1 MPTLRKSPRKGKNK
15 PDYYGGNQ
23 GGEDD
28 IENRGGNLIPGQ
40 KKLSKPAVKKT
51 RKVGSKK
58 SRRVSQAPT
67 RNTSADA
74 LFASSESEYEGKSES
89 ESESESERDVK
100 RREGRRASASQGGN
114 IKKASDYAK
123 GTPRENEGRRVV
135 GTRNIGAQEQGS
147 DGTPSDDSRV
157 LGTRKSS
164 NQEEQG
170 RANTHGSVKTGGRLN
185 DASRDCGNDSPSGTD
200 EDRHDEGSRTRN
212 IHKGLQRRMFQR
224 EEVGRDEDSD
234 GEDEVDLKRQL
245 RMMDRTIR
253 ELKRKNES
261 LELRLDRETKMSRTN
276 KSMLSG
282 QEMNFVKDVNDFC
295 KEKLFPRE
303 KFLRNNWQDYLPN
316 DRRSFYRLCM
326 DNLSIPEGS
335 DPKDIWGRVVVPAVR
350 DKYQSLKCN
359 LNNKIKSVYMG
370 MKMLQKCR

>member
-1 MPTLRKSPRKGKNK
+1 M
-15 PDYYGGNQ
+15 
-23 GGEDD
+23 
-28 IENRGGNLIPGQ
+28 IPGQ

-74 LFASSESEYEGKSES
+74 LFASSESEYENKSES
-89 ESESESERDVK
+89 ESESESESDNE

-170 RANTHGSVKTGGRLN
+170 RAKTHGSVKAGGRLN

-200 EDRHDEGSRTRN
+200 EDRHDEGSRTRH

>member
-1 MPTLRKSPRKGKNK
+1 MPTLRKSPRKTKHK

-28 IENRGGNLIPGQ
+28 IENRGGNLISGRKNVSEP
-40 KKLSKPAVKKT
+40 SVKKK

-58 SRRVSQAPT
+58 WRRESQAPA
-67 RNTSADA
+67 RKASSEG
-74 LFASSESEYEGKSES
+74 LLASSESEYEEKSES
-89 ESESESERDVK
+89 ESESDDERK
-100 RREGRRASASQGGN
+100 EGRRASASQGGN
-114 IKKASDYAK
+114 NKKASDYAK

-135 GTRNIGAQEQGS
+135 GTRNSGAQEQGS

-170 RANTHGSVKTGGRLN
+170 S
-185 DASRDCGNDSPSGTD
+185 
-200 EDRHDEGSRTRN
+200 EEGSRTRN